1 MQVTIEVNTKLPK
14 KEKTPDGNKQSE
26 KKPEKPEKPEQS
38 EKSKSEGDRDK
49 GGQTEG
55 QKSYEFKLPATL
67 LE

>member
-14 KEKTPDGNKQSE
+14 KEKTSEGDKRSE
-26 KKPEKPEKPEQS
+26 KKPEKPEKSGQS
-38 EKSKSEGDRDK
+38 EKPKSEGDSDE

-55 QKSYEFKLPATL
+55 QQSYEFKLPATL

>member
-14 KEKTPDGNKQSE
+14 KEKTPEGKKQSE
-26 KKPEKPEKPEQS
+26 KPDKPEKSEQS
-38 EKSKSEGDRDK
+38 EKSKSEGDSDK

-55 QKSYEFKLPATL
+55 QQSYEFKLPATL

>member
-14 KEKTPDGNKQSE
+14 KEKAPNGNKQSE
-26 KKPEKPEKPEQS
+26 KKPEKSEQS
-38 EKSKSEGDRDK
+38 EKSKSEGDSDK